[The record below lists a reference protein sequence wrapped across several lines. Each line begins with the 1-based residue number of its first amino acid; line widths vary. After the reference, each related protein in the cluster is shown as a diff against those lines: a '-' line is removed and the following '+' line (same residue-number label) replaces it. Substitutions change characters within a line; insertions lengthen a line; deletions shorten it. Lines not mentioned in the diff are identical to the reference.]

1 MSCKRRRL
9 DERLRRLRV
18 PERERKRVLDLLWM
32 FPLMYGAVLLALHLH
47 TRR

>member
-1 MSCKRRRL
+1 MNKRRRL

-18 PERERKRVLDLLWM
+18 PASERKRVLDVLL
-32 FPLMYGAVLLALHLH
+32 FPLVFGAAIAALHLV